1 VSKKHKKEQIPTVPL
16 YEYEQEDLPNY
27 TNPWTHGMIDMHGEP
42 IYAIYDNVQQV
53 QNELQE
59 KQLREK
65 HSDLK
70 KAYEEYQTLLKKYG
84 FWDDITK

>member
-1 VSKKHKKEQIPTVPL
+1 
-16 YEYEQEDLPNY
+16 
-27 TNPWTHGMIDMHGEP
+27 MIDMHGAP
-42 IYAIYDNVQQV
+42 IETFDMKMFKV
-53 QNELQE
+53 QNDLNE

-84 FWDDITK
+84 FWNDITK

>member
-1 VSKKHKKEQIPTVPL
+1 VSKKQKQCP
-16 YEYEQEDLPNY
+16 PNY
-27 TNPWTHGMIDMHGEP
+27 TNPWTGGMIDMHGMP
-42 IYAIYDNVQQV
+42 IETLYENVVQV
-53 QNELQE
+53 QNDLQE

-70 KAYEEYQTLLKKYG
+70 KAYEDYQTLLKKYG

>member
-1 VSKKHKKEQIPTVPL
+1 
-16 YEYEQEDLPNY
+16 
-27 TNPWTHGMIDMHGEP
+27 MIDMHGEP

-53 QNELQE
+53 QNDLQE

>member
-1 VSKKHKKEQIPTVPL
+1 MSKKQKVCPL
-16 YEYEQEDLPNY
+16 NY
-27 TNPWTHGMIDMHGEP
+27 KNPWTDGMIDMHGAP
-42 IYAIYDNVQQV
+42 IETLYENVLQV
-53 QNELQE
+53 QNDLNE

-84 FWDDITK
+84 FWNDITK